1 MKKIIPMILISLSLY
16 ASQQNILTEEEKIK
30 QYKEVIDKAE
40 VWKKEMKGDFNF
52 LDKLDKGEDGTFMGR
67 KMPTYTLPTKE
78 ITEIP
83 NPLDRVQY
91 VNENKIKNE
100 SYEIAKR
107 SENMA
112 RLYKFLALYGLQPR
126 KDGDLPDEKEL
137 YKLIK
142 NGDIKLKVEKIKRG
156 GSEIKPAPHLK
167 EIVIEGN

>member
-1 MKKIIPMILISLSLY
+1 
-16 ASQQNILTEEEKIK
+16 
-30 QYKEVIDKAE
+30 
-40 VWKKEMKGDFNF
+40 
-52 LDKLDKGEDGTFMGR
+52 
-67 KMPTYTLPTKE
+67 MPTYTLPTKE
-78 ITEIP
+78 ITEVP

-100 SYEIAKR
+100 SYEIAKK

-167 EIVIEGN
+167 EIVIGGN